1 MACSDLS
8 QAIVFYVSSVIVI
21 QFNIMCKKIIR
32 FIAFASISLLLST
45 HFASAQ
51 NLIPSKSQMPVG
63 AYYYPE
69 HWNENQ
75 WERDL
80 KRMAELGFEFTHFA
94 EFAWAKLEPSEGK
107 FDFAWLDKNVELAH
121 KYGLKV
127 IMCTP
132 SATPPVW
139 LTQKH
144 PEILIKQ
151 ESGFYVKHGMRLNCN
166 ISHPAYQ
173 RYIKRIVEKMTA
185 RYGHHPAVV
194 GWQIDNEPHFEGLYD
209 YSDFAQKEFRK
220 WLQAKYKTI
229 DKLNEAWG
237 ASFWSFSYNNF
248 NQIFIPNKNEKAA
261 NQHAVVDFKRY
272 NADAL
277 AAGIRFQAGILRANI
292 SEKQWITTNFAYYKF
307 LPSVDLFRSRGDLD
321 FASHTMYLL
330 STYLN
335 TDKGEMAYR
344 LGSGMELSF
353 STEMAKS
360 IEGQTG
366 IMELQPGQINWGQ
379 WNAQPLPGAVRMWIW
394 HTFGLGDKF
403 VCTYRFRQPLFG
415 SEQFHKGIM
424 ETDGVTVSPGGKEY
438 VQAINEIKNLPNI
451 ENPREPDDVKSRRTA
466 FLWKQDNLFDLEE
479 VKVNNS
485 WDTYQHYYVY
495 YQKLK
500 SMGCPVTFIQENDVF
515 DVAKYPY
522 MVAPAYEM
530 VDLALIAKLKKYV
543 SEGGNLVLTVRSG
556 MKDNNGHLWET
567 LLQQPVWDLIG
578 AKVDF
583 FDQLPPSKT
592 SSIKIDNHNYKWN
605 VWADILQ
612 PKPGTE
618 VLAVHDDN
626 FYTGRAAATLCKH
639 GNGNVMYVG
648 FHSTDD
654 EAEEVLL
661 RKFYQQNNTKILDLP
676 DYVFVEWRDGYWVAV
691 NYSSETVHLSTINSS
706 NFHIGTSVLNP
717 GGVSVWY

>member
-1 MACSDLS
+1 MSL
-8 QAIVFYVSSVIVI
+8 
-21 QFNIMCKKIIR
+21 KTIR
-32 FIAFASISLLLST
+32 FIAFVSLFLNFPFS
-45 HFASAQ
+45 FAITQ
-51 NLIPSKSQMPVG
+51 NLIPSSTSMPIG

-69 HWNENQ
+69 HWSEDQ

-94 EFAWAKLEPSEGK
+94 EFAWARLEPKNGK
-107 FDFAWLDKNVELAH
+107 FDFAWLDKNVELAQ

-132 SATPPVW
+132 SPTPPVW

-166 ISHPAYQ
+166 ISHPVYQ
-173 RYIKRIVEKMTA
+173 RYIKRIVEQMTA
-185 RYGHHPAVV
+185 RYGNHPAVV
-194 GWQIDNEPHFEGLYD
+194 GWQIDNEPHFEGQYD

-220 WLQAKYKTI
+220 WLLKKYKTI
-229 DKLNEAWG
+229 ENLNKAWG

-248 NQIFIPNKNEKAA
+248 NQIFIPNKNEKAS
-261 NQHAVVDFKRY
+261 NQHTIVDFKRY
-272 NADAL
+272 NADAI
-277 AAGIRFQAGILRANI
+277 AAGLRFQANLLRANI
-292 SEKQWITTNFAYYKF
+292 SKNQWITTNYAYYKF
-307 LPSVDLFRSRGDLD
+307 LPSVDLFRNRGDLD

-379 WNAQPLPGAVRMWIW
+379 WNSQPLPGAVRMWIW

-424 ETDGVTVSPGGKEY
+424 ETDGVTLSLGGKEY
-438 VQAINEIKNLPNI
+438 VQAINEIKSLPKIANAS
-451 ENPREPDDVKSRRTA
+451 EPEEVKNRRTA

-479 VKVNNS
+479 AKVNNS
-485 WDTYQHYYVY
+485 WDTYQHYYTY

-500 SMGCPVTFIQENDVF
+500 TMGCPVTFIQETDIF

-530 VDLALIAKLKKYV
+530 VDMALIAKLKKYV

-556 MKDNNGHLWET
+556 MKDNNGHLLQE
-567 LLQQPVWDLIG
+567 LLQQPIWDLIG

-592 SSIKIDNHNYKWN
+592 SSIIIDGKDYKWN

-612 PKPGTE
+612 PKPQAMVIAKHNE
-618 VLAVHDDN
+618 N
-626 FYTGRAAATLCKH
+626 FYTGHAAATICKQ
-639 GNGNVMYVG
+639 GKGNVMYVG
-648 FHSTDD
+648 FHSVDGK
-654 EAEEVLL
+654 AEEMLL
-661 RKFYQQNNTKILDLP
+661 RKFYSQNNTKILNLP

-691 NYSSETVHLSTINSS
+691 NYSSSMFELSIVNNQRILIGNQSLESGKVTV
-706 NFHIGTSVLNP
+706 
-717 GGVSVWY
+717 W